1 MFNLISTR
9 TIVAAS
15 LALAGGAHA
24 MSTAPVGNGSDYPPY
39 LEEPSQLTRA
49 QVRAEFT
56 EARNSDMLLL
66 KGDEF
71 QTTMT
76 PQGMPLSRA
85 EVIRA
90 ATQARMDGTLPH
102 GDGFGE

>member
-1 MFNLISTR
+1 
-9 TIVAAS
+9 
-15 LALAGGAHA
+15 
-24 MSTAPVGNGSDYPPY
+24 
-39 LEEPSQLTRA
+39 
-49 QVRAEFT
+49 
-56 EARNSDMLLL
+56 MLLL

>member
-39 LEEPSQLTRA
+39 L
-49 QVRAEFT
+49 
-56 EARNSDMLLL
+56 
-66 KGDEF
+66 
-71 QTTMT
+71 
-76 PQGMPLSRA
+76 
-85 EVIRA
+85 
-90 ATQARMDGTLPH
+90 
-102 GDGFGE
+102 

>member
-1 MFNLISTR
+1 MFAHNMSALMMAAGL
-9 TIVAAS
+9 VFAGAAS
-15 LALAGGAHA
+15 AAT
-24 MSTAPVGNGSDYPPY
+24 TAPVGNGSDYPPY

-56 EARNSDMLLL
+56 EARNSGMLLL